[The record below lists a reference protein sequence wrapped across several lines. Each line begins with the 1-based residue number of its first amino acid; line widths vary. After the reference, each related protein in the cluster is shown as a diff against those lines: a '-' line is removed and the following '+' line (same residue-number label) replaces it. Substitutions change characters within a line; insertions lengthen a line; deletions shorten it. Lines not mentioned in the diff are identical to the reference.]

1 MKLIPADGEEVF
13 LGAGCGVGV
22 TLRVSM
28 SVGTLGS

>member
-22 TLRVSM
+22 TLRISM
-28 SVGTLGS
+28 SVDTLGS